1 MGRGIPDF
9 RVTGLANVSQCPITV
24 DRGSPLRHAFS
35 CDLFFRCVSAVM
47 YSFPKPFLAH
57 GENLETCRVL
67 VTLSMRP
74 TLCKPGLTYL
84 QVGTRLLSDHLK

>member
-9 RVTGLANVSQCPITV
+9 RMTGLANVSQCPITV
-24 DRGSPLRHAFS
+24 DRGSPLRHALS

-57 GENLETCRVL
+57 GENLETCRGPCSFVHEAH
-67 VTLSMRP
+67 TLQARAD
-74 TLCKPGLTYL
+74 
-84 QVGTRLLSDHLK
+84 LSASGYQAAL